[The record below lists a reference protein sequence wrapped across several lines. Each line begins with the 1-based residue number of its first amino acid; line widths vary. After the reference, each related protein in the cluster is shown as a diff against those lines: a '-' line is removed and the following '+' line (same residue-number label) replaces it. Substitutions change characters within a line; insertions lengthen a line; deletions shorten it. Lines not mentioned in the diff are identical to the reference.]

1 MRLTVRRIF
10 YIYRKA
16 QIHLEGRYA
25 VYFTNGDHRAFE
37 SLMQDRPGSDHY
49 DSGVDGPYPECRECR
64 EHQPYRRDRFC
75 RYVECPFTPGRST
88 ARAGPGKG
96 GEAQTGKSVSKQQDN

>member
-1 MRLTVRRIF
+1 M
-10 YIYRKA
+10 
-16 QIHLEGRYA
+16 
-25 VYFTNGDHRAFE
+25 YFTSGDHRAFE

-49 DSGVDGPYPECRECR
+49 DSGVDGPYLECRGCR

-88 ARAGPGKG
+88 TRAGPGKG
-96 GEAQTGKSVSKQQDN
+96 GEAQAVKSVSKQLDN

>member
-1 MRLTVRRIF
+1 M
-10 YIYRKA
+10 
-16 QIHLEGRYA
+16 
-25 VYFTNGDHRAFE
+25 YFTNGDHRAFE

-49 DSGVDGPYPECRECR
+49 DSGADGPYPECRGCR

-88 ARAGPGKG
+88 TRAGPGKG
-96 GEAQTGKSVSKQQDN
+96 GEAQAGKSVSKQQDN